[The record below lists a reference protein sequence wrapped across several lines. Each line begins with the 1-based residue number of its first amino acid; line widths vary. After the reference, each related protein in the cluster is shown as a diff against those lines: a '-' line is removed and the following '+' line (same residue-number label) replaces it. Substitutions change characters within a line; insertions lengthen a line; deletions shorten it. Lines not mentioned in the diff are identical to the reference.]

1 LSNKFLILAGF
12 AFIPAGAIL
21 IDNQNTQNISLQSL
35 RRHVGVVSQ
44 DIVSDSALKP
54 LYPSSSVCR
63 ICTSVHDAKKNLI
76 NVLLLPARICCTIFY
91 NLLTV
96 LILAKIN

>member
-54 LYPSSSVCR
+54 LYPSSVCR

-91 NLLTV
+91 NLLSV